1 MATTAPLS
9 FTIRNAAASVAGN
22 GNDIIAVTSGANYEV
37 KLHMSDVDMETATD
51 TLSLTAITPTSI
63 SVDLKQ
69 ALAAGA
75 QFTSTASAS
84 VLIPSVNCAS
94 VKYLCAVLTIPSTS
108 SYKDAV
114 AALSSNAKCQIITS
128 KKTCSPGE
136 IVIVLFITFAP

>member
-84 VLIPSVNCAS
+84 VLIPSANCAK
-94 VKYLCAVLTIPSTS
+94 VNYLCLVLTIPTTA
-108 SYKDAV
+108 SYTDADLL
-114 AALSSNAKCQIITS
+114 LSSNAKCQDITS
-128 KKTCSPGE
+128 KKICKPGK
-136 IVIVLFITFAP
+136 VFNDL